1 MTSRTI
7 DRPLLLAVLLVVIP
21 GLATLYS
28 AGQADF
34 PTIANGIWFRQAV
47 WLTMGS
53 VLAIFAFRIS
63 PRVVEWL
70 TPYAYVAA
78 IVILVA
84 TLFFGTGAGT
94 AAGSKSWLTIGSM
107 RIGQPA
113 EFAKIATV
121 LMLARHLG
129 GKRDSPRTLSELIPA
144 GIITLVPFSLIALQ
158 PDLGSALVLVGILF
172 AMLYWVGVSGW
183 HLLLLASPVISL
195 FLAFSTGIW
204 GAWIVALTILL
215 FWLRPYLTEA
225 IVVWSANFAM
235 GVIAL
240 RIWNRLADYQKNR
253 ILSFINPEVD
263 PQAAGWNVIQSK
275 VAIGSGGVFG
285 TGFLE
290 GSQKRLAFL
299 PAQHTDFIFSIVG
312 EEFGFVGVAVS
323 LILFTTLLVVLLRIA
338 RSAVDPFSSL
348 MVAGVTGMLFVHIVE
363 NVGMTIGLLPVT
375 GIPLPFFSYGGSFA
389 LVCALS
395 LGLVFRVAWETRY
408 GGYAEG

>member
-1 MTSRTI
+1 MTVREV
-7 DRPLLLAVLLVVIP
+7 DRSLLLAVTLVTIP

-34 PTIANGIWFRQAV
+34 PTVASGIWMRQV
-47 WLTMGS
+47 LWLILGG
-53 VLAIFAFRIS
+53 LGAAFAFRFS
-63 PRVVEWL
+63 PRVVEWI
-70 TPYAYVAA
+70 TPYAFVTA
-78 IVILVA
+78 IILLVA

-94 AAGSKSWLTIGSM
+94 AAGSKSWLSIGSI

-113 EFAKIATV
+113 EFAKLATA

-129 GKRDSPRTLSELIPA
+129 AKRESPRTLAELIPA
-144 GIITLVPFSLIALQ
+144 GAIVFVPFVLIGLQ

-172 AMLYWVGVSGW
+172 AMLYWVGVNVW
-183 HLLLLASPVISL
+183 LLLLLASPMISL
-195 FLAFSTGIW
+195 FLAFSTGLW
-204 GAWIVALTILL
+204 GAWIVAITLLL
-215 FWLRPYLTEA
+215 FWLRPYVTEA
-225 IVVWSANFAM
+225 LVVWSGNVAM

-240 RIWNRLADYQKNR
+240 GVWNRLADYQKNR
-253 ILSFINPEVD
+253 ILSFLNPEVD

-312 EEFGFVGVAVS
+312 EEFGFLGVAVS
-323 LILFTTLLVVLLRIA
+323 LLLFAFLLFVLLRIA
-338 RSAVDPFSSL
+338 ATAVDSFSSL
-348 MVAGVTGMLFVHIVE
+348 MVAGITGMLFVHIVE
-363 NVGMTIGLLPVT
+363 NVGMTIGMLPVT

-389 LVCALS
+389 LICLFS
-395 LGLVFRVAWETRY
+395 IGLVLRTAWETRY

>member
-1 MTSRTI
+1 VTVREV
-7 DRPLLLAVLLVVIP
+7 DRSLLLAVTLVTIP

-34 PTIANGIWFRQAV
+34 PTVASGIWMRQV
-47 WLTMGS
+47 LWLILGG
-53 VLAIFAFRIS
+53 LGAAFAFRFS
-63 PRVVEWL
+63 PRVVEWI
-70 TPYAYVAA
+70 TPYAFVTA
-78 IVILVA
+78 IILLVA

-94 AAGSKSWLTIGSM
+94 AAGSKSWLSIGSI

-113 EFAKIATV
+113 EFAKLATA

-129 GKRDSPRTLSELIPA
+129 AKRESPRTLAELIPA
-144 GIITLVPFSLIALQ
+144 GAIVFVPFVLIGLQ

-172 AMLYWVGVSGW
+172 AMLYWVGVNVW
-183 HLLLLASPVISL
+183 LLLLLASPMISL
-195 FLAFSTGIW
+195 FLAFSTGLW
-204 GAWIVALTILL
+204 GAWIVAITLLL
-215 FWLRPYLTEA
+215 FWLRPYVTEA
-225 IVVWSANFAM
+225 LVVWSGNVAM

-240 RIWNRLADYQKNR
+240 GVWNRLADYQKNR
-253 ILSFINPEVD
+253 ILSFLNPEVD

-312 EEFGFVGVAVS
+312 EEFGFLGVAVS
-323 LILFTTLLVVLLRIA
+323 LLLFAFLLFVLLRIA
-338 RSAVDPFSSL
+338 ATAVDSFSSL
-348 MVAGVTGMLFVHIVE
+348 MVAGITGMLFVHIVE
-363 NVGMTIGLLPVT
+363 NVGMTIGMLPVT

-389 LVCALS
+389 LICLFS
-395 LGLVFRVAWETRY
+395 IGLVLRTAWETRY